1 MLQQFK
7 PRKSKHGFRVTVC
20 LETLRLCANMQELVK
35 MYGGEEGVGKDYWL
49 DLQNEMSTSNS
60 TLVFYI
66 NGEAAYEA
74 LLPYSKA

>member
-1 MLQQFK
+1 
-7 PRKSKHGFRVTVC
+7 
-20 LETLRLCANMQELVK
+20 MQELVK

-60 TLVFYI
+60 TLVFYV